1 MEKIE
6 ITLTVNEWNV
16 VMSALG
22 KMPFEQV
29 VSVIGQVK
37 EQAEKQINAS
47 TVSEGDTSGSA

>member
-29 VSVIGQVK
+29 VSVISQVK

-47 TVSEGDTSGSA
+47 TVSEDDTSGSA